1 MAAAGL
7 VYALGGNAAQAATA
21 EGVAWA
27 TTPLQV
33 YAAKRAYESYGN
45 PSTPPRKRPK
55 AQLDWNNTAR
65 CKDLY
70 RFKSNFSREFL
81 ETSM

>member
-55 AQLDWNNTAR
+55 AQLDWTPQ
-65 CKDLY
+65 
-70 RFKSNFSREFL
+70 KSRPPKKNIF
-81 ETSM
+81 ETIKSLDP

>member
-27 TTPLQV
+27 TTPLQM
-33 YAAKRAYESYGN
+33 YAAKRAYESYSN
-45 PSTPPRKRPK
+45 PSTPPRKRP
-55 AQLDWNNTAR
+55 
-65 CKDLY
+65 
-70 RFKSNFSREFL
+70 
-81 ETSM
+81 

>member
-33 YAAKRAYESYGN
+33 YAAKRAYESYN
-45 PSTPPRKRPK
+45 SPP
-55 AQLDWNNTAR
+55 
-65 CKDLY
+65 
-70 RFKSNFSREFL
+70 
-81 ETSM
+81 

>member
-1 MAAAGL
+1 MAAAAAA

-33 YAAKRAYESYGN
+33 YAASQLYDRYGN
-45 PSTPPRKRPK
+45 P
-55 AQLDWNNTAR
+55 LAR
-65 CKDLY
+65 
-70 RFKSNFSREFL
+70 
-81 ETSM
+81 